1 MLNSEYQNQ
10 KKCNLIKENTR
21 KSLVKNQTEKET
33 LKFSLNILVFNSCS
47 RIGYIISHIILNQIR
62 KRKF

>member
-10 KKCNLIKENTR
+10 KKCNLIKKNTR
-21 KSLVKNQTEKET
+21 KSLVKNQTEEET

-47 RIGYIISHIILNQIR
+47 RIGYIISHIILN
-62 KRKF
+62 